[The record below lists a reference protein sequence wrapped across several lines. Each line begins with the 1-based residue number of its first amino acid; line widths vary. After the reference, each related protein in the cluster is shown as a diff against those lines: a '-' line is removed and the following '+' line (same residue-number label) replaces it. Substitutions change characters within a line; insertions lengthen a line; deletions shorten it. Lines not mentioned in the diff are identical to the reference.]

1 MYIRINK
8 KNNYENIIEINLEFN
23 FDIPFTFS

>member
-8 KNNYENIIEINLEFN
+8 KNNYENFIEINLEFN

>member
-23 FDIPFTFS
+23 SDTPFTFS